1 MLAFAFWILA
11 ACSESS
17 GGCSALRP
25 VLSPERI
32 VMDTHTS
39 VLSHDERIVMNLYD
53 THAAVLP
60 RDERIVMNLID
71 THSLAHLER
80 IVMHRQYTMKEL
92 R

>member
-1 MLAFAFWILA
+1 
-11 ACSESS
+11 
-17 GGCSALRP
+17 
-25 VLSPERI
+25 
-32 VMDTHTS
+32 MDAHTS

-60 RDERIVMNLID
+60 RDEIIVMNLID
-71 THSLAHLER
+71 AHSLAHLER